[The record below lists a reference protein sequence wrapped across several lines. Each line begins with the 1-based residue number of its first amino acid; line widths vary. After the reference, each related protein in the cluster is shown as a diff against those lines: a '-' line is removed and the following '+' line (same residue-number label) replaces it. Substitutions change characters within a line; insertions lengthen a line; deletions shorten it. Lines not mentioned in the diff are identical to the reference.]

1 MEIALAMQGCA
12 SQTDPQ
18 VGKGGGCQMEFEI
31 KLVKC

>member
-12 SQTDPQ
+12 SQTEK
-18 VGKGGGCQMEFEI
+18 VGKGGGRQMEFEI